1 MFDVKIV
8 SRSLVLEL
16 AYTRY
21 KWFIFPL
28 YVPLLVSR
36 YKLKSLILNLHACG
50 ITIGPSDLAQ
60 AFNFILILNK
70 LARRMTNR
78 NKDEIVTD
86 ATKSERQRAK
96 EIRI

>member
-8 SRSLVLEL
+8 ARSLVLEL
-16 AYTRY
+16 AYTWY
-21 KWFIFPL
+21 KWLVFPI
-28 YVPLLVSR
+28 YVLLLVSR

-50 ITIGPSDLAQ
+50 ITIGRSDLAQ

-70 LARRMTNR
+70 LARCMTNR

-86 ATKSERQRAK
+86 TTKSERQRGK